1 MMISE
6 RAIEDS
12 CSLETKRMMWFLF
25 GGTRGGKNR
34 MEIVTLLANSPLNTN
49 QISRELRIDYKAVQY
64 HLNVLEKNNMITRE
78 GKRYGALYFI
88 TPLLENCMAAFDEI
102 LIKLK

>member
-12 CSLETKRMMWFLF
+12 CSLQTKRLMWFLF
-25 GGTRGGKNR
+25 GGTRGGKKR
-34 MEIVTLLANSPLNTN
+34 LEIVTLLANSPLNTN
-49 QISRELRIDYKAVQY
+49 QLSRELRIDYKAVQH
-64 HLNVLEKNNMITRE
+64 HLNVLEKNNMIIKD
-78 GKRYGALYFI
+78 GKRYGAVYII